1 MRLKRERVECK
12 NGDTAELFLLKAP
25 LEEYL
30 ERVLSLTS
38 ESMPWARD
46 NLKRAAGETEQ
57 ECDNYYFYAEM
68 RGVPAS
74 LMWYTEKC
82 GVATYGLV
90 YTKEEF
96 RGLGL
101 VNLLM
106 RRCCGHMAQNGV
118 KSAYLAVSN
127 QVAMAIYQGFEFAVI
142 NGNEQCSIMRRDF
155 SETADYFTYDR
166 EALIRRVRRSDL
178 PLLEALYNV
187 RDSRVKDEN
196 MLIYQDT
203 AVECQL
209 IEMINRAEAGEGSF
223 YCLQTHK
230 GSIVG
235 GATRLG
241 DKISCYVYPLFE
253 KWREPLTDAV
263 RNSEGKENESGTDR
277 Q

>member
-1 MRLKRERVECK
+1 
-12 NGDTAELFLLKAP
+12 
-25 LEEYL
+25 
-30 ERVLSLTS
+30 
-38 ESMPWARD
+38 
-46 NLKRAAGETEQ
+46 
-57 ECDNYYFYAEM
+57 
-68 RGVPAS
+68 
-74 LMWYTEKC
+74 
-82 GVATYGLV
+82 
-90 YTKEEF
+90 
-96 RGLGL
+96 
-101 VNLLM
+101 
-106 RRCCGHMAQNGV
+106 
-118 KSAYLAVSN
+118 
-127 QVAMAIYQGFEFAVI
+127 
-142 NGNEQCSIMRRDF
+142 
-155 SETADYFTYDR
+155 
-166 EALIRRVRRSDL
+166 
-178 PLLEALYNV
+178 
-187 RDSRVKDEN
+187 